1 MSLVSVRKKSVGARR
16 CAGPFSFL
24 GAGLSFLLIW
34 MAIHYIWGDTQHDFF
49 GPQVI
54 PLALVVAFIGLSI
67 LLLMSAGSAAL
78 AFGRSMQWRSPLWC
92 AGLGCATALFVCLST
107 VFHQDWWS
115 ILDSCLWTIL
125 GLALFKPT
133 RSVRPLRVLLW
144 STLLVTSVLFGAHQV
159 RMDQA
164 RQEIELV
171 CRDLDATMFSFESRD
186 ISFHSYQ
193 RHGGLGTGDA
203 YGTYSFIRSK
213 GERDLTPDYVL
224 EADVIW
230 IEEMKY
236 AVRILGNNTV
246 ENRADANAMKERL
259 ESDLRFSVEIVLH

>member
-1 MSLVSVRKKSVGARR
+1 MRKNSVEARW

-24 GAGLSFLLIW
+24 GAGLSFFLIW

-54 PLALVVAFIGLSI
+54 PLALVVAFISFSI
-67 LLLMSAGSAAL
+67 LLLISAGSAAL

-115 ILDSCLWTIL
+115 ILNWCLWTIL

-133 RSVRPLRVLLW
+133 RSVRPLRALLW
-144 STLLVTSVLFGAHQV
+144 STLLVASVLFGAHRV
-159 RMDQA
+159 RMDHA
-164 RQEIELV
+164 GNEIELV
-171 CRDLDATMFSFESRD
+171 CRNLEATMASFESRG
-186 ISFHSYQ
+186 ISLRSYQ
-193 RHGGLGTGDA
+193 HHGGLGTDNA

-230 IEEMKY
+230 IEKMRY
-236 AVRILGNNTV
+236 AVRIMGDDTD
-246 ENRADANAMKERL
+246 ENRADAEAMKERL